1 MTNLADLPATLTED
15 DLDRLVQG
23 AAPEHRQK
31 AHEAAENL
39 RPFMSP
45 AGFAERCTRDDSV
58 GFQRPPHI
66 QLLNEKLTALANGT
80 LLNSVTGEPCQ
91 RLMVT
96 MPPQH
101 GKSELCSKYF
111 PAWVLARWPDW
122 KILLSSYSDDFAATW
137 GGAARDVIEAN
148 PWCGIEVRKD
158 ARAADRFLLV
168 GQRGQ
173 MGTAGVGGLT
183 TGKSAVGFIID
194 DPVKNAEEANSP
206 VYRQHA
212 WDWYLTTCRTRR
224 VPPYPGS
231 PVKPWQLVIM
241 TRWHED
247 DLGGRILARE
257 PGMWE
262 VINLP
267 ALAEDDDPLG
277 RPVGAPLWPA
287 MHPKDELEESK
298 ALDPYVFASLYQQH
312 PSPKDG
318 GVFAE
323 ENFRF
328 WEYSHD
334 GATYILDDHPP
345 VPVDICHRFQ
355 TSDWAISKRTRAD
368 YTVISTWDMTPGNS
382 QVPPC
387 LILVDRFRGRIETD
401 EHVPVVEEQIAKW
414 HPEYMGIEKATY
426 GSALLQRCARRGL
439 KVRPMLADRDKVTR
453 SAPASLMVAQHRVF
467 FPRGATWLSEW
478 THECLSFPNGTHDD
492 QVDTFS
498 YAAIEVDR
506 RTFTLRRKEVE
517 VGLSVHERIWKQIR
531 DDKKARKRHPVLGKW

>member
-1 MTNLADLPATLTED
+1 MTNLADLPASLTED

-31 AHEAAENL
+31 AHEAAETL

-101 GKSELCSKYF
+101 GKSEMCSKYF
-111 PAWVLARWPDW
+111 PAWLLARHPDW

-137 GGAARDVIEAN
+137 GGAVRDLIEAN

-168 GQRGQ
+168 GHRGQ

-183 TGKSAVGFIID
+183 TGKGAVVFIID
-194 DPVKNAEEANSP
+194 DPVKNSDEANSP
-206 VYRQHA
+206 IFREKA
-212 WDWYLTTCRTRR
+212 WQWYLTTCRTRR
-224 VPPYPGS
+224 VKPYPDS
-231 PVKPWQLVIM
+231 PVIPAQLVIM

-247 DLGGRILARE
+247 DLGGRILANE
-257 PGMWE
+257 TGMWE

-267 ALAEDDDPLG
+267 ALAEEDDPLG
-277 RPVGAPLWPA
+277 RPLNAPLWPA
-287 MHPKDELEESK
+287 MHPYDELAEAK
-298 ALDPYVFASLYQQH
+298 TLDPYVFSALYQQH

-318 GVFAE
+318 GMFAE
-323 ENFRF
+323 ENFRY
-328 WEYSHD
+328 WSYSLD
-334 GATYILDDHPP
+334 GKAYILDDHPP
-345 VPVDICHRFQ
+345 VSIETCHRFQ

-368 YTVISTWDMTPGNS
+368 YTVISTWDMSKTS
-382 QVPPC
+382 PPV
-387 LILVDRFRGRIETD
+387 LILVDRYRARIETD
-401 EHVPVVEEQIAKW
+401 EHVPAVEAALAKW
-414 HPEYMGIEKATY
+414 QPEYMGIEKATY

-453 SAPASLMVAQHRVF
+453 AAPAASMVAQHRVF
-467 FPRGATWLSEW
+467 FPRGVEWVPEW
-478 THECLSFPNGTHDD
+478 THECLSFPNGKHDD
-492 QVDTFS
+492 QVDTLS

-506 RTFTLRRKEVE
+506 RTFNQHTKTLE
-517 VGLSVHERIWKQIR
+517 VGLTQHEKIWSQIAK
-531 DDKKARKRHPVLGKW
+531 DKKARRRHPTLGRW